1 MCPERS
7 NAVRLE
13 SANLANVQTCSVAFL
28 VVDQI
33 PLRDRLK
40 GAPFALK
47 KVAFVRIF
55 NVNFRLLIVFCNIFT
70 PLAFHWVGLEFGSV
84 LFLFYITFIFS

>member
-1 MCPERS
+1 MRPERS
-7 NAVRLE
+7 NAIRLE

-55 NVNFRLLIVFCNIFT
+55 NVKFRLLIVFCNIFT

>member
-33 PLRDRLK
+33 PLRDCLE
-40 GAPFALK
+40 GTPFALK

-55 NVNFRLLIVFCNIFT
+55 NVNSRLLIIFRNIFT
-70 PLAFHWVGLEFGSV
+70 PLALFWFILYFGGF
-84 LFLFYITFIFS
+84 LFLLYAILS

>member
-28 VVDQI
+28 VVDQV

-40 GAPFALK
+40 GTPFALK